1 MIPQGQLR
9 TKVRFKPCGKCSQIQ
24 HATIRASTTNQNLGR
39 FLVNSVVYLKK
50 KTQQDPLDSS
60 DFVFYLWKSPFSCV
74 ILWEAG

>member
-9 TKVRFKPCGKCSQIQ
+9 TKVRFKPCALKSSMRQFGHQQQIRTWEDFWLIQ
-24 HATIRASTTNQNLGR
+24 WYIL
-39 FLVNSVVYLKK
+39 K

>member
-24 HATIRASTTNQNLGR
+24 HATIHQQQIRTWEDFWLIQWYIL
-39 FLVNSVVYLKK
+39 K